1 MSNSTLKPRLEA
13 AMKAAL
19 RAGEKP
25 RLSAV
30 RLVLA
35 AIKQREIDERI
46 EIEDAQVLSVL
57 DKLAKQRR
65 ESIAQFEA
73 AGRQDLVDK
82 ETFELRVIQEFLPE
96 PLSQAELD
104 DLVEAAIQATAAGS
118 IKDMGKVMA
127 WLKPQTL
134 GRVDM
139 AAAGAAVKKRLG

>member
-35 AIKQREIDERI
+35 ALKQREIDERI
-46 EIEDAQVLSVL
+46 EMDDAQVLSVL
-57 DKLAKQRR
+57 DKLVKQRR

-127 WLKPQTL
+127 WLKPRAQ

>member
-1 MSNSTLKPRLEA
+1 MSKSTLKPRLEA

-46 EIEDAQVLSVL
+46 EMDDTQVLSVL
-57 DKLAKQRR
+57 DKLVKQRR

-127 WLKPQTL
+127 WLKPRAQ